1 LFFLQLHRVLNET
14 GYEEKDDGDPIDAC
28 GIDGRGYRGQMVGE
42 FALDMIAH
50 IAVQDA
56 CYEEL
61 HKHGH
66 PQHIKQPDAP
76 LGILLVNISKV
87 AHDEEDGH
95 EISDADVL
103 EQITEIMT
111 IVVACRGGVHALN
124 VAIDENCLDNGY
136 NHKES
141 RSERILYCIAKQID
155 FAHSFIVLI

>member
-1 LFFLQLHRVLNET
+1 
-14 GYEEKDDGDPIDAC
+14 
-28 GIDGRGYRGQMVGE
+28 MVVN
-42 FALDMIAH
+42 IVKH
-50 IAVQDA
+50 QT
-56 CYEEL
+56 CYEEFYEYRRS
-61 HKHGH
+61 
-66 PQHIKQPDAP
+66 QHIKQPDAP